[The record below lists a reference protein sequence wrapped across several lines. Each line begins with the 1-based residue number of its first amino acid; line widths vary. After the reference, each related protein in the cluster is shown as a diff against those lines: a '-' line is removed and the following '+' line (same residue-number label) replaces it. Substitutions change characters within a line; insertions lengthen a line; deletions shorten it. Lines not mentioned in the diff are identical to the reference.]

1 MATLKKIKERR
12 KAMIG
17 SLIIGAVLI
26 AGMVAF
32 LQAYE
37 DAKKAGYVS
46 REYIYGKEKTSNA
59 GTSDVQSIGI
69 DR

>member
-1 MATLKKIKERR
+1 
-12 KAMIG
+12 MIG

-37 DAKKAGYVS
+37 DAKKAGYIS
-46 REYIYGKEKTSNA
+46 REYIYGKEKTSND
-59 GTSDVQSIGI
+59 GTSDVQSIG
-69 DR
+69 R